1 MFDLKEMTRPLIDQ
15 TLVTRPDVAVLRRRN
30 QRRSRRRLSVVSTVL
45 VAAVASTFA
54 LTQMTGSGGS
64 PQVTRGAQPT
74 SYFQA
79 SINIPDSTLST
90 VGVPDSLVVPTMVAP
105 GTVTA
110 STNHVVSYVG
120 AENCPYCAIQRW
132 ALLIALSK
140 FGNFENLSNAVY
152 SSSSD
157 VFPHLAS
164 WSFVG
169 SQYSSPYFTFD
180 PTEIASS
187 IPNGN
192 GGYQPLEM
200 MNAGQKTSYDLY
212 DSQGSLPFID
222 MGNGVVTVGASSSPS
237 VLEGLTLSQIGSDI
251 QVPTSPVAKA
261 VDGTANY
268 LIAALCSMVTGSQ
281 PHICNSPTIALAR
294 GNINLGHAPNG
305 ATSDLAPTQPATN
318 APLAI
323 WRQWSDAMHAYL
335 LRTLPLIK
343 AQHSRG
349 CVTLAADVNATVYTK
364 TNLGIPPGIKVW
376 AVSLSGHCNSDA
388 TSSKGN

>member
-1 MFDLKEMTRPLIDQ
+1 
-15 TLVTRPDVAVLRRRN
+15 
-30 QRRSRRRLSVVSTVL
+30 
-45 VAAVASTFA
+45 
-54 LTQMTGSGGS
+54 MTGSGGS
-64 PQVTRGAQPT
+64 PQVTRGAQLA

-79 SINIPDSTLST
+79 SINIPDSTLTT

-105 GTVTA
+105 STVTA

-120 AENCPYCAIQRW
+120 AEYCPYCAIQRW

-140 FGNFENLSNAVY
+140 FGSFENLSNAVY

-169 SQYSSPYFTFD
+169 SRYSSPYLSFD
-180 PTEIASS
+180 ATELTSS
-187 IPNGN
+187 IPNGH

-200 MNAGQKTSYDLY
+200 MNAGQKSSIDLY
-212 DSQGSLPFID
+212 DPQGSLPFID

-251 QVPTSPVAKA
+251 QDPTSPVAKA

-281 PHICNSPTIALAR
+281 PHICISPTIALAR
-294 GNINLGHAPNG
+294 GNINLGHAPTG
-305 ATSDLAPTQPATN
+305 GTSNLAPTQPATN

-335 LRTLPLIK
+335 LGTLPLIK

-388 TSSKGN
+388 TSANGN